1 MAELPPQFHITSRGE
16 VDSCD
21 ARRRPCPLGGQHYD
35 TKQQAE
41 EANLLKKQVEQRLRE
56 RNNTINCNQ
65 ERQVGTR
72 QFISV
77 SDRLRQQGVK
87 SILRTERPQEQF
99 LLTMQDG
106 RKFFLELEEMP
117 RTHQDNMTKGVV
129 ASPEFT
135 AEFGQFSRSWTMQ
148 PKMRFVDRLHQQ
160 LLNARFFSAPVRT
173 PQPA

>member
-16 VDSCD
+16 VDNCE
-21 ARRRPCPLGGQHYD
+21 ARLIPCPLGGQHYD
-35 TKQQAE
+35 T
-41 EANLLKKQVEQRLRE
+41 LKKQVEQRLRE
-56 RNNTINCNQ
+56 RNNTLNCNQ

-106 RKFFLELEEMP
+106 RKFLLELVELP
-117 RTHQDNMTKGVV
+117 RTYKDNMSKGVV

-160 LLNARFFSAPVRT
+160 LLNAHFFSAPVRT